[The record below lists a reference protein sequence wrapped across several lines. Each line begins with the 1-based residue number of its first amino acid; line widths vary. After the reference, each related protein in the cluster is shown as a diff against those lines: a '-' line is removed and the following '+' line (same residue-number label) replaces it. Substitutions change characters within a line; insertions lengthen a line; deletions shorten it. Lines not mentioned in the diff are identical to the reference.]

1 MQKQKTPLGL
11 QLLDIQYRWID
22 MIQIKYQSIY
32 QIFCQLNVK
41 KLWKMAVFIA
51 YFIWPTVKWNI
62 WKYWWCS
69 VFVNMTKEINT
80 SEKQEPVKVRYSSLK
95 NLKLINNSYSC
106 QIDFKSSVIINESFQ
121 L

>member
-1 MQKQKTPLGL
+1 
-11 QLLDIQYRWID
+11 
-22 MIQIKYQSIY
+22 
-32 QIFCQLNVK
+32 
-41 KLWKMAVFIA
+41 
-51 YFIWPTVKWNI
+51 
-62 WKYWWCS
+62 
-69 VFVNMTKEINT
+69 MTKEINT